1 MISPISSNYR
11 GNSSIAFK
19 ADSKEKKESVYEEDT
34 LLENNFATRA
44 RIGLNKLTKSISVYP
59 AKGLKGSINSNFYEF
74 LTIGQNVPF
83 IIGSVMLMSIFNG
96 VNKHFQHNAALKA
109 SKLGNKMAL
118 GVLLYALT
126 KEASKLLITK
136 PLKMLTGIDTELP
149 YAKVNYL
156 LQEHPDDFDDVTST
170 EYHKIGESVDFTR
183 WDLLYGDPKK
193 GEARNFRY
201 DKIAKKNGL
210 GNDLNDSD
218 QDVKPIYKEVLIKS
232 KLAKSLSTFLWAV
245 SAVALAFQKPWEDYF
260 NAATLKFWK
269 GKDFM
274 HSLNVFKRSLGKSIR
289 DLYKGAPEAVSPI
302 KKHAGKAV
310 LGLTALTTILSV
322 VNAAHITKKPQK
334 YNKEVIN
341 PNKES
346 VVC

>member
-1 MISPISSNYR
+1 MISPISNYR
-11 GNSSIAFK
+11 GNNRLIEFK
-19 ADSKEKKESVYEEDT
+19 AAPEESENSVYKEDT
-34 LLENNFATRA
+34 LLPNNFATRA
-44 RIGLNKLTKSISVYP
+44 RIESDKFTKSISIYP
-59 AKGLKGSINSNFYEF
+59 AKGIKGSINSNFYEF

-83 IIGSVMLMSIFNG
+83 IIGSVVLMSIFNS
-96 VNKHFQHNAALKA
+96 VNKHFSHNAAIKA

-118 GVLLYALT
+118 GVLLYAGA

-136 PLKMLTGIDTELP
+136 PIKMLTGIDTELP

-156 LQEHPDDFDDVTST
+156 LPEQPNDNKDLTST
-170 EYHKIGESVDFTR
+170 EYHKIGESVDFPR
-183 WDLLYGDPKK
+183 WDLLYGDTKK
-193 GEARNFRY
+193 GEVRNFRY

-210 GNDLNDSD
+210 GSDLNDSD

-232 KLAKSLSTFLWAV
+232 KLAKSLSTFLWAA
-245 SAVALAFQKPWEDYF
+245 SAVALAFQDPWNDYF

-274 HSLNVFKRSLGKSIR
+274 HSLKVFKRSLVKSVKN
-289 DLYKGAPEAVSPI
+289 LYNGNPEAVSPI
-302 KKHAGKAV
+302 KKHAGKAL
-310 LGLTALTTILSV
+310 LGLTALTTLLSV
-322 VNAAHITKKPQK
+322 ANTVHLTKKPQK
-334 YNKEVIN
+334 YNNEIIK